1 MKLPAKAFTQMDTKA
16 LNIQRHHG
24 RHLAGSAQ
32 EERPEVI
39 YRTILSGIT
48 TGKSAEHIVR
58 NMGRV

>member
-1 MKLPAKAFTQMDTKA
+1 MDTKA